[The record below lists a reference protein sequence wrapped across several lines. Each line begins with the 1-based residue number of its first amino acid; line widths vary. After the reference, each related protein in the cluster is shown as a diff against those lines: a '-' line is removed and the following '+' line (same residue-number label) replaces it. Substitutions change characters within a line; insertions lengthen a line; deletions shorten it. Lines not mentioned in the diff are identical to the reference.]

1 MEYAA
6 TRAGTALVP
15 PGLSIAL
22 NLSHVTKQ
30 LQTGRHVTSSLVSL
44 FSFEESIAEDVTI
57 VKYVVKPVVVDAY
70 DCDGVIV
77 HSLVLLYCRDD
88 GSELNIAVADAV
100 WDVYLPIDSSRRW
113 VLQVVVAQE
122 RGCRFGA
129 PVFSF

>member
-1 MEYAA
+1 M
-6 TRAGTALVP
+6 
-15 PGLSIAL
+15 
-22 NLSHVTKQ
+22 
-30 LQTGRHVTSSLVSL
+30 
-44 FSFEESIAEDVTI
+44 
-57 VKYVVKPVVVDAY
+57 
-70 DCDGVIV
+70 

-122 RGCRFGA
+122 RGCRFGT